1 MTVDNWLSGETHI
14 SVQIVD
20 EALDELREEQENIK
34 GMVDKEDYWGAY
46 KRLCACISFFSM
58 ATQQQPIRLPWII
71 QALLNWIQRMK
82 GHLDKM
88 VKGIGGNGYSIGVS
102 APFGVSVS
110 ISFLA

>member
-14 SVQIVD
+14 SVQMVD
-20 EALDELREEQENIK
+20 KALRELQAEGESIM

-46 KRLCACISFFSM
+46 KRLCACVSFFSM
-58 ATQQQPIRLPWII
+58 ATQEQPTRLPWII
-71 QALLNWIQRMK
+71 QALLNWIQKMK

-88 VKGIGGNGYSIGVS
+88 VKGIGGNGYTIGVS

-110 ISFLA
+110 ISFPA